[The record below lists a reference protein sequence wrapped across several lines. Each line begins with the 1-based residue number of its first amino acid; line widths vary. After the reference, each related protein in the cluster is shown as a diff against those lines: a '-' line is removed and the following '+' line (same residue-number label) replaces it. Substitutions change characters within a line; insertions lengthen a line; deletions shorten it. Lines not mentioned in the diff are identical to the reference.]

1 MAANGRR
8 RSHITI
14 CGNLMLRSRQL
25 PVCGVKA
32 CSTGG
37 VVEQVFVTWS
47 LVINNRPSRFK
58 ASSVPLVVGQRQ
70 SRATDPTA
78 KEPPQCPPWSPS
90 TTISR
95 DQLRN
100 IAASH
105 IDAFSFEVKVRTIK
119 KARSGT
125 AIA

>member
-1 MAANGRR
+1 MDASGKRR
-8 RSHITI
+8 NHINI
-14 CGNLMLRSRQL
+14 CGNLMLGSRQL
-25 PVCGVKA
+25 PVCGVTV

-37 VVEQVFVTWS
+37 VVEQVFVFMVAGHQQQAEPLQS
-47 LVINNRPSRFK
+47 FK
-58 ASSVPLVVGQRQ
+58 RAVGQRQ
-70 SRATDPTA
+70 SRATHATA
-78 KEPPQCPPWSPS
+78 KQPPQCPSWSSS

-100 IAASH
+100 IAASP
-105 IDAFSFEVKVRTIK
+105 IDAFSFEGKVRTIK